1 MRGRIHVE
9 IEELRRAESE
19 LTSLISKLHHDQAE
33 IKNMYGRIQ
42 DWTGISADRL
52 RERIS
57 QLFSELATSIN
68 RFEGRRNEL
77 AAYIRLMEETDR
89 S

>member
-9 IEELRRAESE
+9 IEDLRRAEAQ
-19 LTSLISKLHHDQAE
+19 LTSLINKLKHDQTE
-33 IKNMYGRIQ
+33 IKNMYGRVQ
-42 DWTGISADRL
+42 DWTGVSADRL
-52 RERIS
+52 RERIN
-57 QLFSELATSIN
+57 QLFTELATSIN

-77 AAYIRLMEETDR
+77 AFYIRLMEQTD